1 MDPVSILTII
11 DLSAKVLLACYRVQS
26 QIKAA
31 KGDIGQLIDELESV
45 SVVLAELYRVVDRNS
60 TRSLANLGNAL
71 LADVE
76 GGPLAAVQRVLD
88 DLQAKLQP
96 MLKPGLKSKILWPFE
111 SKTIQSK
118 IQVLQ
123 NSKATLQLAISSYQT
138 AILGN
143 QTEKLSN
150 LENNRNNTER
160 ANILK
165 WLKVC
170 DPEANHRLSCKQHE
184 PRTSEWLFE
193 NATFQSWADMSHPLL
208 WLHGIP
214 GAGKT
219 ILCSSII
226 EYLRGRVAN
235 DTRTLVLY
243 FYFDF
248 ADNKKQSAASLLKS
262 LIYQLIAASAGS
274 NIEPAIDLYGQCNA
288 GAEEPEVDEL
298 IETFSEILPARES
311 IYVCIDALDECF
323 RGDRGI
329 VFQFLETCAA
339 KNNLVVSITSRRE
352 VDIEDG
358 LKKFLL
364 GIIPIARSTVN
375 ADIRTWVE
383 NNIARDS
390 TLSKWRPTIQHE
402 MLEAIVQGS
411 NGMFRW
417 AVCQMETMRQCITPA
432 MIRAELKELPQN
444 LDQMYDRILQAVPRL
459 HRQYVQSALHWLAFA
474 TRPLLLAELAE
485 AVVIEPENTFDPDA
499 CRLVED
505 KKIL

>member
-11 DLSAKVLLACYRVQS
+11 DLSAKMLLACYRVQS

-118 IQVLQ
+118 IQALQ

-235 DTRTLVLY
+235 DTRALVLY

-339 KNNLVVSITSRRE
+339 KSNLVVSITSRRE

-411 NGMFRW
+411 NGM
-417 AVCQMETMRQCITPA
+417 
-432 MIRAELKELPQN
+432 
-444 LDQMYDRILQAVPRL
+444 
-459 HRQYVQSALHWLAFA
+459 
-474 TRPLLLAELAE
+474 
-485 AVVIEPENTFDPDA
+485 
-499 CRLVED
+499 
-505 KKIL
+505 